1 MSYVDGYFNRDKD
14 CLHVV
19 ERVNGERVYK
29 DFPARYQFYYKDSR
43 GKYTSI
49 FGDKLERVVC
59 NTSKKFNTEKKIHG
73 HKKLFE
79 SDINPLFRCFSEN
92 YDPTETP
99 ELQTAFFDI
108 EVDFDPEKGFAPP
121 EDPFNK
127 VTAVS
132 IHLSWLK
139 RTICLTIKPDTLTK
153 EAAKEVCDKFE
164 DTILFDT
171 EKELLE
177 SFLTLIDDADIL
189 TGWNSEGFDIP
200 YMVNRVARV
209 LSKSH
214 TRQFC
219 LWGQYPKR
227 RTFERFGAE
236 NETFDLLGRVHLD
249 YMQLYRK
256 YTYHEMHS
264 YSLDAI
270 GEYELAER
278 KVDYEGTLDQLYNN
292 DFETF
297 IAYSRQDT
305 ELLVRLD
312 EKLQFIDLANVL
324 AHSNT
329 VLLQTTMGAVA
340 QTDQAIVNE
349 AHQQGFIVPDKK
361 FDKDT
366 TQAAGAYVADPKRG
380 MHKWIGSMD
389 LNSLYPSIIR
399 SCNMSTETIVGQV
412 RHTFTRDLLD
422 RAKTIPE
429 AWEGRFATP
438 EYELVM
444 DKDTTELMHIDFESG
459 ESIEATGAEIYEIVF
474 NSGQPW
480 IISANGT
487 VFTYEK
493 KGIIPGLLER
503 WYAERKIL
511 QKNAIDAREEGGDK
525 FAFWD
530 KRQLVKKINLNSLY
544 GALLNPGSRFFDSRL
559 GQSTTLTGRSI
570 ARHMAAKCNE
580 IMAGKYDHVG
590 ESIVYGDTD
599 STYFSAYPILK
610 PEIDKGEI
618 QWDKD
623 TITSYYEAVCEE
635 VNKTFPNYMNKAFH
649 TTVDLGAIIAAGREI
664 SAQSGL
670 FITKKR
676 YAALVYDNEG
686 KREDADGKP
695 GKVKAMGLDLKRS
708 DTPAFMQEFLK
719 ELLMMTLTDAGED
732 AVIKRIIE
740 FRKEF
745 RSMDSWKKGTP
756 KRVNNLTKFRGV
768 VANYDKVKNKAIR
781 DGRSAKDI
789 KKPALPGHVRA
800 ALNWNQLCKI
810 NDDKYSLEITDGM
823 KTIVCKLKDNPLGF
837 TSVGYPTDETRLP
850 QWFQEL
856 PFDDDL
862 MEHTIIT
869 KKLDNLLGVLK
880 WDLDAGSAHNTF
892 ADLFDF

>member
-19 ERVNGERVYK
+19 ERVNGQRVYK
-29 DFPARYQFYYKDSR
+29 DFPARYQFYYKDPR

-49 FGDKLERVVC
+49 FGDKLDRVVC

-108 EVDFDPEKGFAPP
+108 ETDFNQEKGFAPP
-121 EDPFNK
+121 EDPFNA

-132 IHLSWLK
+132 VHLSWLS
-139 RTICLTIKPDTLTK
+139 RTICLAIKPDTLTK
-153 EAAKEVCDKFE
+153 EQATEICNKFD
-164 DTILFDT
+164 DTMLFDT
-171 EKELLE
+171 EKEMLE
-177 SFLTLIDDADIL
+177 AFLSLIDDADIL

-270 GEYELAER
+270 GEYELNER

-297 IAYSRQDT
+297 IAYSRQDVD
-305 ELLVRLD
+305 LLVRLD
-312 EKLQFIDLANVL
+312 AKLQFIDLANVL

-422 RAKTIPE
+422 KAKTIPE

-444 DKDTTELMHIDFESG
+444 DKDQAEVMHIDFEDGTSF
-459 ESIEATGAEIYEIVF
+459 EATGAEIYEIVF

-487 VFTYEK
+487 IFTYEK

-503 WYAERKIL
+503 WYAERKEL
-511 QKNAIDAREEGGDK
+511 QAKAVAAREEGGDK

-570 ARHMAAKCNE
+570 AKHMAAKCNE
-580 IMAGKYDHVG
+580 IMAGEYDHVG
-590 ESIVYGDTD
+590 KSIVYGDTD

-635 VNKTFPNYMNKAFH
+635 VNKTFPNFMNKAFH

-664 SAQSGL
+664 SAQSGI

-686 KREDADGKP
+686 KREDKDGKP

-719 ELLMMTLTDAGED
+719 ELLMTTLTDGTEE

-745 RSMDSWKKGTP
+745 RGMDSWKKGTP

-781 DGRSAKDI
+781 EGRSAKDI

-800 ALNWNQLCKI
+800 ALNWNQLREI
-810 NDDKYSLEITDGM
+810 NNDKYSIEITDGM
-823 KTIVCKLKDNPLGF
+823 KTVVCKLKDNPMGY

-850 QWFQEL
+850 EWFTSL

-869 KKLDNLLGVLK
+869 KKLENLLGVLK
-880 WDLDAGSAHNTF
+880 WDLDAGAARNTF

>member
-19 ERVNGERVYK
+19 ERVNGQRVYK
-29 DFPARYQFYYKDSR
+29 DFPARYQFYYKDPR

-49 FGDKLERVVC
+49 FGDKLDRVVC

-99 ELQTAFFDI
+99 ELHTAFFDI
-108 EVDFDPEKGFAPP
+108 ETDFNQEKGFAPP
-121 EDPFNK
+121 EDPFNA

-132 IHLSWLK
+132 VHLSWLS
-139 RTICLTIKPDTLTK
+139 RTICLAIKPDTLTK
-153 EAAKEVCDKFE
+153 EQAQEICDKFE

-171 EKELLE
+171 EKEMLE
-177 SFLTLIDDADIL
+177 AFLSLIDDADIL

-297 IAYSRQDT
+297 IAYSRQDVD
-305 ELLVRLD
+305 LLVRLD
-312 EKLQFIDLANVL
+312 AKLQFIDLANVL

-422 RAKTIPE
+422 KAKTIPE

-444 DKDTTELMHIDFESG
+444 DKDQAEVMHIDFEDGTSF
-459 ESIEATGAEIYEIVF
+459 EATGAEIYEIVF

-487 VFTYEK
+487 IFTYEK

-503 WYAERKIL
+503 WYAERKEL
-511 QKNAIDAREEGGDK
+511 QAKAVAAREEGGDK

-570 ARHMAAKCNE
+570 AKHMAAKCNE
-580 IMAGKYDHVG
+580 IMAGEYDHVG
-590 ESIVYGDTD
+590 KSIVYGDTD

-664 SAQSGL
+664 SAQSGI

-686 KREDADGKP
+686 KREDKDGKP

-708 DTPAFMQEFLK
+708 DTPAFMQEFLS
-719 ELLMMTLTDAGED
+719 ELLMTTLTDGGEE

-756 KRVNNLTKFRGV
+756 KRVNNLTKFRGI

-781 DGRSAKDI
+781 EGRSAKDI

-800 ALNWNQLCKI
+800 ALNWNQLREI
-810 NDDKYSLEITDGM
+810 NDDKYSIEITDGM
-823 KTIVCKLKDNPLGF
+823 KTVVCKLKDNPMGY

-850 QWFQEL
+850 EWFTNL

-869 KKLDNLLGVLK
+869 KKLENLLGVLK
-880 WDLDAGSAHNTF
+880 WDLDAGAARNTF

>member
-92 YDPTETP
+92 YDPTDTP

>member
-1 MSYVDGYFNRDKD
+1 MAYVDGYFDRQRDV
-14 CLHVV
+14 LRVV
-19 ERVNGERVYK
+19 ERNNGIREFK
-29 DFPARYQFYYKDSR
+29 EFPARYQFYYPDPR
-43 GKYTSI
+43 GKFTSI
-49 FGDKLERVVC
+49 FGDSLERVVC

-79 SDINPLFRCFSEN
+79 SDLNPLFRCFSEN
-92 YDPTETP
+92 YDATDTP

-108 EVDFDPEKGFAPP
+108 ETDFNQEKGFAPP
-121 EDPFNK
+121 EDPFNSI
-127 VTAVS
+127 TAIS
-132 IHLSWLK
+132 LHLSWLK
-139 RTICLTIKPDTLTK
+139 RTICLAIKPDTLTK
-153 EAAKEVCDKFE
+153 EQAQAICDKFE

-171 EKELLE
+171 EAGMLE
-177 SFLTLIDDADIL
+177 SFLDLIDDADIL

-200 YMVNRVARV
+200 YTVNRVARV

-214 TRQFC
+214 TRKFC
-219 LWGQYPKR
+219 LWEQYPKK

-278 KVDYEGTLDQLYNN
+278 KVEYEGTLDQLYNN

-297 IAYSRQDT
+297 IAYSRQDVD
-305 ELLVRLD
+305 LLVRLD
-312 EKLQFIDLANVL
+312 DKLQFIDLANVL
-324 AHSNT
+324 AHGNT

-412 RHTFTRDLLD
+412 RHTFTRELLD
-422 RAKTIPE
+422 KAKTIPE

-444 DKDTTELMHIDFESG
+444 DKDTTELMHIDFENG
-459 ESIEATGAEIYEIVF
+459 EAFEATGAEIYEIIF

-487 VFTYEK
+487 IFTYEK

-511 QKNAIDAREEGGDK
+511 QKNAVDAREEGGDK
-525 FAFWD
+525 FAYWD

-580 IMAGKYDHVG
+580 IMAGEYNHVG
-590 ESIVYGDTD
+590 KSIVYGDTD

-649 TTVDLGAIIAAGREI
+649 TTVELGAIIAAGREI
-664 SAQSGL
+664 SAQSGI

-686 KREDADGKP
+686 KREDTDGKP

-719 ELLMMTLTDAGED
+719 ELLMTTLTDGTEED
-732 AVIKRIIE
+732 VIQRIIE

-745 RSMDSWKKGTP
+745 RDMDSWKKGTP
-756 KRVNNLTKFRGV
+756 KRVNNLTKFRGIV
-768 VANYDKVKNKAIR
+768 NKYDKSKNNAIR
-781 DGRSAKDI
+781 DGRSANDI

-800 ALNWNQLCKI
+800 ALNWNTLRDI
-810 NDDKYSLEITDGM
+810 NSDKYSIEITDGM
-823 KTIVCKLKDNPLGF
+823 KTVVCKLKDNPLGY

-850 QWFQEL
+850 QWFTEL

-869 KKLDNLLGVLK
+869 KKLENLLGVLK
-880 WDLDAGSAHNTF
+880 WDLDAGAARNTF

>member
-19 ERVNGERVYK
+19 ERVNGQRVYK
-29 DFPARYQFYYKDSR
+29 DFPARYQFYYKDPR

-49 FGDKLERVVC
+49 FGDKLDRVVC

-99 ELQTAFFDI
+99 ELHTAFFDI
-108 EVDFDPEKGFAPP
+108 ETDFNQEKGFAPP
-121 EDPFNK
+121 EDPFNA

-132 IHLSWLK
+132 VHLSWLS
-139 RTICLTIKPDTLTK
+139 RTICLAIKPDTLTK
-153 EAAKEVCDKFE
+153 EQATEICNKFD
-164 DTILFDT
+164 DTMLFDT
-171 EKELLE
+171 EKEMLE
-177 SFLTLIDDADIL
+177 AFLSLIDDADIL

-270 GEYELAER
+270 GEYELNER

-297 IAYSRQDT
+297 IAYSRQDVD
-305 ELLVRLD
+305 LLVRLD
-312 EKLQFIDLANVL
+312 AKLQFIDLANVL

-422 RAKTIPE
+422 KAKTIPE

-444 DKDTTELMHIDFESG
+444 DKDQAEVMHIDFEDGTSF
-459 ESIEATGAEIYEIVF
+459 EATGAEIYEIVF

-487 VFTYEK
+487 IFTYEK

-503 WYAERKIL
+503 WYAERKEL
-511 QKNAIDAREEGGDK
+511 QAKAVAAREEGGDK

-570 ARHMAAKCNE
+570 AKHMAAKCNE
-580 IMAGKYDHVG
+580 IMAGEYDHVG
-590 ESIVYGDTD
+590 KSIVYGDTD

-635 VNKTFPNYMNKAFH
+635 VNKTFPNFMNKAFH

-664 SAQSGL
+664 SAQSGI

-686 KREDADGKP
+686 KREDKDGKP

-708 DTPAFMQEFLK
+708 DTPAFMQEFLS
-719 ELLMMTLTDAGED
+719 ELLMTTLTDGGEE

-781 DGRSAKDI
+781 EGRSAKDI

-800 ALNWNQLCKI
+800 ALNWNQMREI
-810 NDDKYSLEITDGM
+810 NNDKYSIEITDGM
-823 KTIVCKLKDNPLGF
+823 KTVVCKLKDNPMGY

-850 QWFQEL
+850 EWFTSL

-869 KKLDNLLGVLK
+869 KKLENLLGVLK
-880 WDLDAGSAHNTF
+880 WDLDAGAARNTF

>member
-1 MSYVDGYFNRDKD
+1 
-14 CLHVV
+14 
-19 ERVNGERVYK
+19 
-29 DFPARYQFYYKDSR
+29 
-43 GKYTSI
+43 
-49 FGDKLERVVC
+49 
-59 NTSKKFNTEKKIHG
+59 
-73 HKKLFE
+73 
-79 SDINPLFRCFSEN
+79 
-92 YDPTETP
+92 
-99 ELQTAFFDI
+99 
-108 EVDFDPEKGFAPP
+108 
-121 EDPFNK
+121 
-127 VTAVS
+127 
-132 IHLSWLK
+132 
-139 RTICLTIKPDTLTK
+139 
-153 EAAKEVCDKFE
+153 
-164 DTILFDT
+164 
-171 EKELLE
+171 
-177 SFLTLIDDADIL
+177 
-189 TGWNSEGFDIP
+189 
-200 YMVNRVARV
+200 
-209 LSKSH
+209 
-214 TRQFC
+214 
-219 LWGQYPKR
+219 
-227 RTFERFGAE
+227 
-236 NETFDLLGRVHLD
+236 
-249 YMQLYRK
+249 
-256 YTYHEMHS
+256 
-264 YSLDAI
+264 
-270 GEYELAER
+270 
-278 KVDYEGTLDQLYNN
+278 
-292 DFETF
+292 
-297 IAYSRQDT
+297 
-305 ELLVRLD
+305 
-312 EKLQFIDLANVL
+312 
-324 AHSNT
+324 
-329 VLLQTTMGAVA
+329 
-340 QTDQAIVNE
+340 
-349 AHQQGFIVPDKK
+349 
-361 FDKDT
+361 
-366 TQAAGAYVADPKRG
+366 
-380 MHKWIGSMD
+380 
-389 LNSLYPSIIR
+389 
-399 SCNMSTETIVGQV
+399 
-412 RHTFTRDLLD
+412 
-422 RAKTIPE
+422 
-429 AWEGRFATP
+429 
-438 EYELVM
+438 
-444 DKDTTELMHIDFESG
+444 MHIDFESG

-503 WYAERKIL
+503 WYAERKEI
-511 QKNAIDAREEGGDK
+511 QAKAVAAREEGGDK

-570 ARHMAAKCNE
+570 AKHMASKCNE

-623 TITSYYEAVCEE
+623 TITSYYEAVCDE
-635 VNKTFPNYMNKAFH
+635 VNKTFPNFMNKAFH

-686 KREDADGKP
+686 KREDKDGKP

-708 DTPAFMQEFLK
+708 DTPAFMQDFLS
-719 ELLMMTLTDAGED
+719 ELLMMTLTDAGEE

-756 KRVNNLTKFRGV
+756 KRVNNLTKFRGI
-768 VANYDKVKNKAIR
+768 VANYDKAKNKAIR

-810 NDDKYSLEITDGM
+810 NDDKYSIEITDGM
-823 KTIVCKLKDNPLGF
+823 KTVVCKLKDNPLGF

-869 KKLDNLLGVLK
+869 KKLDNLLGVLN

>member
-132 IHLSWLK
+132 INLSWLK

-270 GEYELAER
+270 GEYELNER

-297 IAYSRQDT
+297 IAYSRQDVD
-305 ELLVRLD
+305 LLVRLD

-422 RAKTIPE
+422 KAKTVPE

-686 KREDADGKP
+686 KREDSDGKP

-756 KRVNNLTKFRGV
+756 KRVNNLTKFRGI
-768 VANYDKVKNKAIR
+768 VANYDKSKNKAIR

-823 KTIVCKLKDNPLGF
+823 KTVVCKLKDNPLGF

>member
-1 MSYVDGYFNRDKD
+1 MAYVDGYFDRQRDT
-14 CLHVV
+14 LRVV
-19 ERVNGERVYK
+19 ERVNGKREYK
-29 DFPARYQFYYKDSR
+29 EFPARYQFYYPDPR
-43 GKYTSI
+43 GKFTSI
-49 FGDKLERVVC
+49 FGDSLERVVC

-79 SDINPLFRCFSEN
+79 SDLNPLFRCFAEN
-92 YDPTETP
+92 YDASDTP

-108 EVDFDPEKGFAPP
+108 ETDFNQEKGFAPP
-121 EDPFNK
+121 EDPFNS

-132 IHLSWLK
+132 VHLSWLS
-139 RTICLTIKPDTLTK
+139 RTICLAIKPDTLTK
-153 EAAKEVCDKFE
+153 EQAQEVCDKFD

-171 EKELLE
+171 EAQMLE
-177 SFLTLIDDADIL
+177 AFLDLIDDADIL

-214 TRQFC
+214 TRRFC
-219 LWGQYPKR
+219 LWEQYPKK

-297 IAYSRQDT
+297 IAYSRQDVD
-305 ELLVRLD
+305 LLVRLD
-312 EKLQFIDLANVL
+312 AKLQFIDLANVL

-349 AHQQGFIVPDKK
+349 AHERGFIVPDKK

-399 SCNMSTETIVGQV
+399 ACNMSTETIVGQV
-412 RHTFTRDLLD
+412 RHTFTRELLEK
-422 RAKTIPE
+422 AKTVPE

-444 DKDTTELMHIDFESG
+444 DKDQAELMHIDFENG
-459 ESIEATGAEIYEIVF
+459 ETFEATGAEIYEVIF

-487 VFTYEK
+487 IFTYEK

-503 WYAERKIL
+503 WYAERKEI
-511 QKNAIDAREEGGDK
+511 QAKAVAAREAGGDE

-570 ARHMAAKCNE
+570 AKHMASKCNE
-580 IMAGKYDHVG
+580 IMAGEYDHVG
-590 ESIVYGDTD
+590 KSIVYGDTD

-623 TITSYYEAVCEE
+623 TITSYYEAVCDE
-635 VNKTFPNYMNKAFH
+635 VNKTFPNFMNKAFH
-649 TTVDLGAIIAAGREI
+649 TTVELGTIIAAGREI
-664 SAQSGL
+664 SAQSGI

-686 KREDADGKP
+686 KREDKDGKP

-708 DTPAFMQEFLK
+708 DTPAFMQDFLK
-719 ELLMMTLTDAGED
+719 ELLMMTLTDGGEE

-756 KRVNNLTKFRGV
+756 KRVNNLTKFRGI
-768 VANYDKVKNKAIR
+768 VANYDKSKSKAIR
-781 DGRSAKDI
+781 DGRSANDI

-800 ALNWNQLCKI
+800 ALNWNQMRDI
-810 NDDKYSLEITDGM
+810 NSDKYSIEITDGM
-823 KTIVCKLKDNPLGF
+823 KTVVCKLKDNPMGY

-850 QWFQEL
+850 EWFTNL
-856 PFDDDL
+856 PFDDDA
-862 MEHTIIT
+862 MEHAIIT
-869 KKLDNLLGVLK
+869 KKLENLLGVLK
-880 WDLDAGSAHNTF
+880 WDLDAGSARNTF

>member
-487 VFTYEK
+487 IFTYEK

>member
-164 DTILFDT
+164 DTMLFDT
-171 EKELLE
+171 ENAMLE
-177 SFLTLIDDADIL
+177 AFLTLIDDADIL

-200 YMVNRVARV
+200 YMVNRVSRV

>member
-1 MSYVDGYFNRDKD
+1 
-14 CLHVV
+14 
-19 ERVNGERVYK
+19 
-29 DFPARYQFYYKDSR
+29 
-43 GKYTSI
+43 
-49 FGDKLERVVC
+49 
-59 NTSKKFNTEKKIHG
+59 
-73 HKKLFE
+73 
-79 SDINPLFRCFSEN
+79 
-92 YDPTETP
+92 
-99 ELQTAFFDI
+99 
-108 EVDFDPEKGFAPP
+108 
-121 EDPFNK
+121 
-127 VTAVS
+127 
-132 IHLSWLK
+132 
-139 RTICLTIKPDTLTK
+139 
-153 EAAKEVCDKFE
+153 
-164 DTILFDT
+164 
-171 EKELLE
+171 
-177 SFLTLIDDADIL
+177 
-189 TGWNSEGFDIP
+189 
-200 YMVNRVARV
+200 
-209 LSKSH
+209 
-214 TRQFC
+214 
-219 LWGQYPKR
+219 
-227 RTFERFGAE
+227 
-236 NETFDLLGRVHLD
+236 
-249 YMQLYRK
+249 
-256 YTYHEMHS
+256 
-264 YSLDAI
+264 
-270 GEYELAER
+270 
-278 KVDYEGTLDQLYNN
+278 
-292 DFETF
+292 
-297 IAYSRQDT
+297 
-305 ELLVRLD
+305 
-312 EKLQFIDLANVL
+312 
-324 AHSNT
+324 
-329 VLLQTTMGAVA
+329 
-340 QTDQAIVNE
+340 
-349 AHQQGFIVPDKK
+349 
-361 FDKDT
+361 
-366 TQAAGAYVADPKRG
+366 
-380 MHKWIGSMD
+380 
-389 LNSLYPSIIR
+389 
-399 SCNMSTETIVGQV
+399 MSTETIIGQV
-412 RHTFTRDLLD
+412 RHTFTRELLD
-422 RAKTIPE
+422 KAKTIPE

-444 DKDTTELMHIDFESG
+444 DKDQAEVMHIDFEDG
-459 ESIEATGAEIYEIVF
+459 TGFEATGAEIYEIIF

-487 VFTYEK
+487 IFTYEK

-570 ARHMAAKCNE
+570 AKHMAAKCNE

-635 VNKTFPNYMNKAFH
+635 VNKTFPNFMNKAFH

-664 SAQSGL
+664 SAQSGI

-686 KREDADGKP
+686 KREDKDGKP

-708 DTPAFMQEFLK
+708 DTPAFMQDFLS
-719 ELLMMTLTDAGED
+719 ELLMTTLTDGGEE

-756 KRVNNLTKFRGV
+756 KRVNNLTKFRGI

-800 ALNWNQLCKI
+800 ALNWNQLREI
-810 NDDKYSLEITDGM
+810 NDDKYSIEITDGM
-823 KTIVCKLKDNPLGF
+823 KTVVCKLKDNPMGY

-850 QWFQEL
+850 EWFTEL

-869 KKLDNLLGVLK
+869 KKLENLLGVLK
-880 WDLDAGSAHNTF
+880 WDLDAGSARNTF

>member
-19 ERVNGERVYK
+19 ERVNGQRVYK
-29 DFPARYQFYYKDSR
+29 DFPARYQFYYKDPR

-49 FGDKLERVVC
+49 FGDKLDRVVC

-108 EVDFDPEKGFAPP
+108 ETDFNQEKGFAPP
-121 EDPFNK
+121 EDPFNA

-132 IHLSWLK
+132 VHLSWLS
-139 RTICLTIKPDTLTK
+139 RTICLAIKPDTLTK
-153 EAAKEVCDKFE
+153 EQATEICNKFD
-164 DTILFDT
+164 DTMLFDT
-171 EKELLE
+171 EKEMLE
-177 SFLTLIDDADIL
+177 AFLSLIDDADIL

-270 GEYELAER
+270 GEYELNER

-297 IAYSRQDT
+297 IAYSRQDVD
-305 ELLVRLD
+305 LLVRLD
-312 EKLQFIDLANVL
+312 AKLQFIDLANVL

-422 RAKTIPE
+422 KAKTIPE

-444 DKDTTELMHIDFESG
+444 DKDQAEVMHIDFEDGTSF
-459 ESIEATGAEIYEIVF
+459 EATGAEIYEIVF

-487 VFTYEK
+487 IFTYEK

-503 WYAERKIL
+503 WYAERKEL
-511 QKNAIDAREEGGDK
+511 QAKAVAAREEGGDK

-570 ARHMAAKCNE
+570 AKHMAAKCNE
-580 IMAGKYDHVG
+580 IMAGEYDHVG
-590 ESIVYGDTD
+590 KSIVYGDTD

-623 TITSYYEAVCEE
+623 TITSYYEAVCDE
-635 VNKTFPNYMNKAFH
+635 VNKTFPNFMNKAFH

-664 SAQSGL
+664 SAQSGI

-686 KREDADGKP
+686 KREDKDGKP

-708 DTPAFMQEFLK
+708 DTPAFMQDFLK
-719 ELLMMTLTDAGED
+719 ELLMTTLTDGGEE

-781 DGRSAKDI
+781 EGRSAKDI

-800 ALNWNQLCKI
+800 ALNWNQLREI
-810 NDDKYSLEITDGM
+810 NNDKYSIEITDGM
-823 KTIVCKLKDNPLGF
+823 KTVVCKLKDNPMGY

-850 QWFQEL
+850 EWFTSL

-869 KKLDNLLGVLK
+869 KKLENLLGVLK
-880 WDLDAGSAHNTF
+880 WDLDAGAARNTF

>member
-1 MSYVDGYFNRDKD
+1 MAYVDGYFDRQRDV
-14 CLHVV
+14 LRVV
-19 ERVNGERVYK
+19 ERNDGKREYK
-29 DFPARYQFYYKDSR
+29 EFPARYQFYYPDPR
-43 GKYTSI
+43 GKFTSI
-49 FGDKLERVVC
+49 FGDSLERVVC

-79 SDINPLFRCFSEN
+79 SDLNPLFRCFAEN
-92 YDPTETP
+92 YDATDTP
-99 ELQTAFFDI
+99 ELNIAFFDI
-108 EVDFDPEKGFAPP
+108 ETDFNQEKGFAPP
-121 EDPFNK
+121 EDPFNA

-132 IHLSWLK
+132 VHLSWLN
-139 RTICLTIKPDTLTK
+139 RTICLAIKPDTL
-153 EAAKEVCDKFE
+153 AKEQAQEICDKFE
-164 DTILFDT
+164 DTILCDT
-171 EKELLE
+171 ESAMLE
-177 SFLTLIDDADIL
+177 AFLDLIDDADIL

-214 TRQFC
+214 TRRFC
-219 LWGQYPKR
+219 LWEQYPKK

-278 KVDYEGTLDQLYNN
+278 KVEYEGTLDQLYNN

-297 IAYSRQDT
+297 IAYSRQDVD
-305 ELLVRLD
+305 LLVRLD
-312 EKLQFIDLANVL
+312 AKLQFIDLANVL

-349 AHQQGFIVPDKK
+349 AHERGFIVPDKK

-399 SCNMSTETIVGQV
+399 ACNMSTETIVGQV

-422 RAKTIPE
+422 KAKTVPE

-444 DKDTTELMHIDFESG
+444 EKDQAELMHIDFENG
-459 ESIEATGAEIYEIVF
+459 ETFEATGAEIYEIIF

-487 VFTYEK
+487 IFTYEK

-503 WYAERKIL
+503 WYAERKEI
-511 QKNAIDAREEGGDK
+511 QAKAVAAREAGGDE

-570 ARHMAAKCNE
+570 AKHMASKCNE
-580 IMAGKYDHVG
+580 IMAGEYDHVG
-590 ESIVYGDTD
+590 KSIVYGDTD

-618 QWDKD
+618 KWDKD
-623 TITSYYEAVCEE
+623 TITSYYEAVCDE
-635 VNKTFPNYMNKAFH
+635 VNKTFPNFMNKAFH
-649 TTVDLGAIIAAGREI
+649 TTVELGKIIAAGREI
-664 SAQSGL
+664 SAQSGI

-686 KREDADGKP
+686 KREDKDGKP

-719 ELLMMTLTDAGED
+719 ELLMMTLTDAGEE
-732 AVIKRIIE
+732 AVIKRIVE

-756 KRVNNLTKFRGV
+756 KRVNNLTKFRGI
-768 VANYDKVKNKAIR
+768 VANYDKSKSKAIR
-781 DGRSAKDI
+781 DGRSANDI

-800 ALNWNQLCKI
+800 ALNWNQMRDI
-810 NDDKYSLEITDGM
+810 NSDKYSIEITDGM
-823 KTIVCKLKDNPLGF
+823 KTVVCKLKDNPMGY

-850 QWFQEL
+850 EWFTNL
-856 PFDDDL
+856 PFDDDA
-862 MEHTIIT
+862 MEHAIIT
-869 KKLDNLLGVLK
+869 KKLENLLGVLK
-880 WDLDAGSAHNTF
+880 WDLDAGSARNTF

>member
-19 ERVNGERVYK
+19 ERVNGERKFK
-29 DFPARYQFYYKDSR
+29 DFPARYQFYYKDPR

-49 FGDKLERVVC
+49 FGDKLDRVVC

-79 SDINPLFRCFSEN
+79 SDLNPLFRCFSEN

-99 ELQTAFFDI
+99 ELHTAFFDI
-108 EVDFDPEKGFAPP
+108 ETDFDMEKGFAPP
-121 EDPFNK
+121 EDPFNSI
-127 VTAVS
+127 TAIS
-132 IHLSWLK
+132 LHLSWLT
-139 RTICLTIKPDTLTK
+139 RTICLTIKPKTLTK
-153 EAAKEVCDKFE
+153 EQAQATCDKFE
-164 DTILFDT
+164 DTVLFDT
-171 EKELLE
+171 EAGMLE
-177 SFLTLIDDADIL
+177 AFLDLIDDADIL

-200 YMVNRVARV
+200 YTVNRVARV

-270 GEYELAER
+270 GEYELNER

-297 IAYSRQDT
+297 IAYSRQDVD
-305 ELLVRLD
+305 LLVRLD
-312 EKLQFIDLANVL
+312 AKLQFIDLANVL

-399 SCNMSTETIVGQV
+399 SCNMSTETIIGQV

-422 RAKTIPE
+422 KAKTIPE

-444 DKDTTELMHIDFESG
+444 DKDTTELMHIDFETG
-459 ESIEATGAEIYEIVF
+459 DAFEATGAEIYEIVF

-487 VFTYEK
+487 IFTYEK

-503 WYAERKIL
+503 WYAERKEL
-511 QKNAIDAREEGGDK
+511 QAKAVAAREEGGDK

-580 IMAGKYDHVG
+580 IMAGEYDHVG
-590 ESIVYGDTD
+590 KSIVYGDTD

-649 TTVDLGAIIAAGREI
+649 TTVELGAIIAAGREI
-664 SAQSGL
+664 SAQSGI

-686 KREDADGKP
+686 KREDTDGKP

-719 ELLMMTLTDAGED
+719 ELLMTTLTDGTEE
-732 AVIKRIIE
+732 AVIERIIE

-756 KRVNNLTKFRGV
+756 KRVNNLTKFRGIV
-768 VANYDKVKNKAIR
+768 NNYDKTKNKAIR
-781 DGRSAKDI
+781 DGRSANDV

-800 ALNWNQLCKI
+800 ALNWNTLRDI
-810 NDDKYSLEITDGM
+810 NNDKYSIEINDGM
-823 KTIVCKLKDNPLGF
+823 KTIVCKLKDNPLGY

-850 QWFQEL
+850 QWFTEL

-869 KKLDNLLGVLK
+869 KKLENLLGVLK
-880 WDLDAGSAHNTF
+880 WDLDAGAARNTF

>member
-19 ERVNGERVYK
+19 ERVNGQRVYK
-29 DFPARYQFYYKDSR
+29 DFPARYQFYYKDPR

-49 FGDKLERVVC
+49 FGDKLDRVVC

-108 EVDFDPEKGFAPP
+108 ETDFNQEKGFAPP
-121 EDPFNK
+121 EDPFNA

-132 IHLSWLK
+132 VHLSWLS
-139 RTICLTIKPDTLTK
+139 RTICLAIKPDTLTK
-153 EAAKEVCDKFE
+153 EQATEICNKFD
-164 DTILFDT
+164 DTMLFDT
-171 EKELLE
+171 EKEMLE
-177 SFLTLIDDADIL
+177 AFLSLIDDADIL

-270 GEYELAER
+270 GEYELNER

-297 IAYSRQDT
+297 IAYSRQDVD
-305 ELLVRLD
+305 LLVRLD
-312 EKLQFIDLANVL
+312 AKLQFIDLANVL

-422 RAKTIPE
+422 KAKTIPE

-444 DKDTTELMHIDFESG
+444 DKDQAEVMHIDFEDGTSF
-459 ESIEATGAEIYEIVF
+459 EATGAEIYEIVF

-487 VFTYEK
+487 IFTYEK

-503 WYAERKIL
+503 WYAERKEL
-511 QKNAIDAREEGGDK
+511 QAKAVAAREEGGDK

-570 ARHMAAKCNE
+570 AKHMAAKCNE
-580 IMAGKYDHVG
+580 IMAGEYDHVG
-590 ESIVYGDTD
+590 KSIVYGDTD

-623 TITSYYEAVCEE
+623 TITSYYEAVCDE
-635 VNKTFPNYMNKAFH
+635 VNKTFPNFMNKAFH

-664 SAQSGL
+664 SAQSGI

-686 KREDADGKP
+686 KREDKDGKP

-708 DTPAFMQEFLK
+708 DTPAFMQEFLS
-719 ELLMMTLTDAGED
+719 ELLMTTLTDGGEE

-781 DGRSAKDI
+781 EGRSAKDI

-800 ALNWNQLCKI
+800 ALNWNQLREI
-810 NDDKYSLEITDGM
+810 NNDKYSIEITDGM
-823 KTIVCKLKDNPLGF
+823 KTVVCKLKDNPMGY

-850 QWFQEL
+850 EWFTSL

-869 KKLDNLLGVLK
+869 KKLENLLGVLK
-880 WDLDAGSAHNTF
+880 WDLDAGAARNTF